1 MSGLR
6 ASSGLTNL
14 VADTLRLRDLS
25 GGLLTLSAKGV
36 VRNDS
41 SPALQN
47 LTVSGQTQLHDTT
60 VFGNLTTN
68 SLNVL
73 TSATIGH
80 LDATSASLNSMTVS
94 SATVSQLDVSSA
106 VIDYLPQFDPYGNDF
121 SLLSSDAPLPQLID
135 GYNQLITLFANRQI
149 FLSLIAPLI
158 TFQTPCDIHI
168 SEYFNN
174 SIIGTF
180 SYFQSSQANISI
192 VSIVETLNNLG
203 AQLQF
208 NVSNSVVSFQE
219 PSGYSF
225 TFTDHEVYGSS
236 HLFLNHLGLTS
247 LQASYP
253 SSPGYHGA
261 TTFYSNG
268 VGSLVGNLTGTT
280 PPIPSPPATPT
291 LVGSATQHGFII
303 NLPASPPASIKQ
315 VAIYVEASGSPLGV
329 QSWDISSSSITS
341 YTFTTLTPSTIYF
354 VSLSY
359 LTDYDESTLS
369 SPLTVTTLA
378 PPAPRI
384 FNMAGA
390 AGYITTPANFNGV
403 PLTSLTVLTTNTNFW
418 TNPALT
424 NLTRLSQITHIVLTI
439 GYVVIGPYSLTAY
452 LGAVGDTPFFT
463 DPTSPP
469 HQGGVFQKSYFL
481 DDFKTWFPTTTPGG
495 DIIDKTIPFSF
506 AWTFTNTVR
515 FTGQGTFDTFDIYW
529 EYNA

>member
-60 VFGNLTTN
+60 VFGNLTAN
-68 SLNVL
+68 SVNVL
-73 TSATIGH
+73 TAATIGH
-80 LDATSASLNSMTVS
+80 LGATSASINTADIS
-94 SATVSQLDVSSA
+94 SATMRHADISSA
-106 VIDYLPQFDPYGNDF
+106 VIDYLPQFDPTGNDF
-121 SLLSSDAPLPQLID
+121 FLLSPDVPLPQLID

-149 FLSLIAPLI
+149 FLSLISPRI

-174 SIIGTF
+174 SIVGTF
-180 SYFQSSQANISI
+180 SYFQSPQATIPLASI
-192 VSIVETLNNLG
+192 VDTLNNLG
-203 AQLQF
+203 ARLRF
-208 NVSNSVVSFQE
+208 TISNSVVTFQE

-253 SSPGYHGA
+253 TSPGYHGA

-268 VGSLVGNLTGTT
+268 FGSLVGNLTGTT
-280 PPIPSPPATPT
+280 PSIPSPPATPT
-291 LVGSATQHGFII
+291 LVGGSTTSHGFAI
-303 NLPASPPASIKQ
+303 NLPASPSDSIKQ

-341 YTFTTLTPSTIYF
+341 YTFDTLTPSTRYF
-354 VSLSY
+354 VSLAY
-359 LTDYDESTLS
+359 LTDYDEGTLS

-390 AGYITTPANFNGV
+390 AGYITVPGIFNGI

-424 NLTRLSQITHIVLTI
+424 NLTRLSQITHIVLSI

-481 DDFKTWFPTTTPGG
+481 DDFKTWFPTTDG

-529 EYNA
+529 DYNS